1 MEEWTPVER
10 VQKNDAGEMRALVG
24 GVWIPVNRAQ
34 KNDAGEYRAVVDK
47 ASAIPGAT
55 KITPQPEKPF
65 GLIDAI
71 APFEVGGTLVTGAAG
86 NLIGNIAGAGRRI
99 WDGITTDQ
107 TPQQSMAA
115 GARTASNIADL
126 ITYKPQGRAAQD
138 FLSGLGKIAQESGI
152 AGIGP
157 SEALLAGASVKPA
170 LTAATDAAAG
180 VASGANKAVRNFA
193 KEVLPQK
200 QMVGMGSAM
209 TADDTLRLTRAKS
222 LDIPIDLT
230 KGQATREFGQ
240 QQFEREAV
248 KNASIGE
255 PLRNRFADQNERI
268 LQNFD
273 SWVDQTGAESGSLRQ
288 TGQIV
293 TNAIAEK
300 AKRAKGEIN
309 FAYEKAR
316 QSGEMAA
323 PVNIKPLADFLEGHA
338 PEAINAPVLSSVK
351 SKLDMIARNGT
362 ATVNDLEE
370 LRKMSNTLG
379 GKDATNAHY
388 SRQVNAVIDQMTEA
402 AGGDLYKRARALRSR
417 YAKEFEDVGAID
429 KMMRT
434 KPGTTDR
441 AVAYEDIFNHSI
453 LTGSLDDVR
462 AIRKTLQ
469 TAGNQGQQAWKELQ
483 GETLKHIKDEIT
495 KNVATDTRG
504 NKIVS
509 AARLDKLVSELDKD
523 GKLDFIFGK
532 QGAQKI
538 RDVNDIAK
546 DVYTAPPGSVN
557 TSNTASILIGLLD
570 TAVSGTAGL
579 PLPIGSAI
587 NFGAKK
593 LKEIPMRRRVEES
606 LNP

>member
-24 GVWIPVNRAQ
+24 GVWIPVDRAQ
-34 KNDAGEYRAVVDK
+34 KNEAGEYRAVVDK
-47 ASAIPGAT
+47 TLAIPGAT

-71 APFEVGGTLVTGAAG
+71 APLEVGRTLVTGAVG
-86 NLIGNIAGAGRRI
+86 GLVGNIAGTGRRI
-99 WDGITTDQ
+99 WDGITTNQ
-107 TPQQSMAA
+107 TPEQSMAA
-115 GARTASNIADL
+115 GAKTASNVADAL
-126 ITYKPQGRAAQD
+126 TYKPEGRAAQD
-138 FLSGLGKIAQESGI
+138 FLSTLGRLTHDSGI
-152 AGIGP
+152 AGIAP
-157 SEALLAGASVKPA
+157 SEALLAGSTLKPA
-170 LTAATDAAAG
+170 AVAVSDA
-180 VASGANKAVRNFA
+180 ASGATRAARNL
-193 KEVLPQK
+193 VQDVMPQK
-200 QMVGMGSAM
+200 PMVGMGSAM

-248 KNASIGE
+248 KNATIGE
-255 PLRNRFADQNERI
+255 PLRARFADQNEKI

-323 PVNIKPLADFLEGHA
+323 PVNVKPLSDFLEGHA

-402 AGGDLYKRARALRSR
+402 AGGDLYKRARALRAR

-434 KPGTTDR
+434 KPGTSDR

-462 AIRKTLQ
+462 AIRRTLQ

-523 GKLDFIFGK
+523 GKLEFIFGK

-570 TAVSGTAGL
+570 TAISGTAGL

-593 LKEIPMRRRVEES
+593 LKEMPMRKRVEES